1 MTRTS
6 GHFSRPEG
14 RWRMGNRVGVWKE
27 VNADVE
33 TPVSAYLKIRRSP
46 YGFLFESVEGG
57 ERAAR
62 YSFLGS
68 GCAGYFSAHGDLME
82 EVREGKSSRR
92 RGNPLEIIRSRFPMS
107 RKHVPGLPRFCGGL
121 VGYVGYDAVRQIER
135 LPRPPKDDRGIPDIF
150 LMRQDSVLVFDHLRH
165 KIQVVAHVPAAGG
178 TAAAYREAERKV
190 DDVINRL
197 NRPGP
202 APMNIGAAGL
212 RAAKFRSNISHR
224 RFIRNV
230 RRAKH
235 YIKIGDIIQVVLSQ
249 RLEFPFL
256 QDPFR
261 LYRALRV
268 LNPSPYMFFLEC
280 GETSLVGSSPEMLV
294 RLETG
299 EVETRPIAGTRPR
312 GRNQREDLKM
322 ERELKADPKERAE
335 HVMLV
340 DLGRND
346 LGRVCRYGSV
356 RISDSMIVERYSH
369 VMHLVS
375 GVKGR
380 LKRGLDAFDV
390 LRACFPAGTVSGAPK
405 VRAMEII
412 DKLEP
417 TRRGP
422 YAGAVGYVSYN
433 GNMDTA
439 IAIRTF
445 VICGGRA
452 YMQAGMGIVADS
464 QAEREYQESLA
475 KSRAGMHAVAAAGEP
490 S

>member
-1 MTRTS
+1 
-6 GHFSRPEG
+6 
-14 RWRMGNRVGVWKE
+14 MGAWKE

-57 ERAAR
+57 ERVGR

-68 GCAGYFSAHGDLME
+68 GPAGHFSASGAMVE
-82 EVREGKSSRR
+82 EIRDGRIAR
-92 RGNPLEIIRSRFPMS
+92 TRGNPLEIIRSRFPAGRAS
-107 RKHVPGLPRFCGGL
+107 VPGLPRFCGGL

-135 LPRPPKDDRGIPDIF
+135 LPRPPRDDRGIPDIF
-150 LMRQDSVLVFDHLRH
+150 LMQQDSVLVFDHLRH
-165 KIQVVAHVPAAGG
+165 KIQVVAHVPARGG
-178 TAAAYREAERKV
+178 TGPAYREAERKV
-190 DDVINRL
+190 DEVIECL

-202 APMNIGAAGL
+202 PPMMIPAAPARGA
-212 RAAKFRSNISHR
+212 RFKSNITHKG
-224 RFIRNV
+224 FIKNV
-230 RRAKH
+230 LMAKR

-249 RLEFPFL
+249 RLEFTFS

-261 LYRALRV
+261 LYRTLRV

-294 RLETG
+294 RLEAG
-299 EVETRPIAGTRPR
+299 EVEARPIAGTRPR
-312 GRNQREDLKM
+312 GRSQREDIGL

-346 LGRVCRYGSV
+346 LGRVCRYGTV
-356 RISDSMIVERYSH
+356 RLSDNMIVERYSH

-380 LKRGLDAFDV
+380 LKPGLDAFDV

-412 DKLEP
+412 DELEP

-445 VICGGRA
+445 VVKGGKA

-464 QAEREYQESLA
+464 HPEREYQESLA
-475 KSRAGMHAVAAAGEP
+475 KSRAGIQAVAAAGAP
-490 S
+490 A

>member
-1 MTRTS
+1 MSRAAA
-6 GHFSRPEG
+6 HFERPEG
-14 RWRMGNRVGVWKE
+14 RWRMRDRVGVWKE

-57 ERAAR
+57 ERAGR

-68 GCAGYFSAHGDLME
+68 GPVGHYSAKGNLLE
-82 EVREGKSSRR
+82 EVREGRIARR
-92 RGNPLEIIRSRFPMS
+92 RGNPLQMIRSRFPAGGIS
-107 RKHVPGLPRFCGGL
+107 VSGLPRFCGGL
-121 VGYVGYDAVRQIER
+121 VGYIGYDAVRQMER
-135 LPRPPKDDRGIPDIF
+135 LPRPPRDDRGIPDVF
-150 LMRQDSVLVFDHLRH
+150 LMQQDSVLVFDHLRH
-165 KIQVVAHVPAAGG
+165 KIQVVAHVSARNG
-178 TAAAYREAERKV
+178 TKRAYRDAERKV
-190 DDVINRL
+190 DEVIDCL

-202 APMNIGAAGL
+202 APMMIASAAIRAAGY
-212 RAAKFRSNISHR
+212 KSNITHKG
-224 RFIRNV
+224 FIENV
-230 RRAKH
+230 LKAKR

-249 RLEFPFL
+249 RLEFPFS

-261 LYRALRV
+261 LYRTLRV

-294 RLETG
+294 RLEGG

-312 GRNQREDLKM
+312 GRNQREDLRF

-346 LGRVCRYGSV
+346 LGRVCRYGTV
-356 RISDSMIVERYSH
+356 RLSDNMIVERYSH

-380 LKRGLDAFDV
+380 LRPGLDAFDV
-390 LRACFPAGTVSGAPK
+390 LGACFPAGTVSGAPK

-412 DKLEP
+412 DELEP

-445 VICGGRA
+445 VVKGGKA

-464 QAEREYQESLA
+464 RPEREYQESLA
-475 KSRAGMHAVAAAGEP
+475 KSRAGIQAVTAAGE
-490 S
+490 SS

>member
-1 MTRTS
+1 MSRAAA
-6 GHFSRPEG
+6 HFARPEG

-68 GCAGYFSAHGDLME
+68 GCAGLFSAKGNLVE
-82 EVREGKSSRR
+82 ETREGRISRR

-107 RKHVPGLPRFCGGL
+107 GKYVPGLPRFCGGL
-121 VGYVGYDAVRQIER
+121 VGYVGYDAVREIER
-135 LPRPPKDDRGIPDIF
+135 LPRPPEDDRGIPDIF
-150 LMRQDSVLVFDHLRH
+150 LMQQDSVLVFDHLRH
-165 KIQVVAHVPAAGG
+165 KIQVVAHVAAGGG
-178 TAAAYREAERKV
+178 TAAAYREAERNV
-190 DDVINRL
+190 DEVIASL

-202 APMNIGAAGL
+202 APMMVAASSA
-212 RAAKFRSNISHR
+212 RAADFRSNITHKG
-224 RFIRNV
+224 FIDNV
-230 RRAKH
+230 LKAKR

-249 RLEFPFL
+249 RLEFPFD

-261 LYRALRV
+261 LYRTLRV

-280 GETSLVGSSPEMLV
+280 GETALVGSSPEMLV
-294 RLETG
+294 RLEAG
-299 EVETRPIAGTRPR
+299 QVETRPIAGTRPR
-312 GRNQREDLKM
+312 GRSQREDLKL
-322 ERELKADPKERAE
+322 ERELMADPKERAE

-356 RISDSMIVERYSH
+356 RLSDNMIVERYSH

-380 LKRGLDAFDV
+380 LRPGLDAFDV

-412 DKLEP
+412 DELEP

-422 YAGAVGYVSYN
+422 YGGAAGYVSYN

-445 VICGGRA
+445 VVTGGKA

-464 QAEREYQESLA
+464 RPEREYQESLA
-475 KSRAGMHAVAAAGEP
+475 KSRAGMHAVAAAGAHP
-490 S
+490 